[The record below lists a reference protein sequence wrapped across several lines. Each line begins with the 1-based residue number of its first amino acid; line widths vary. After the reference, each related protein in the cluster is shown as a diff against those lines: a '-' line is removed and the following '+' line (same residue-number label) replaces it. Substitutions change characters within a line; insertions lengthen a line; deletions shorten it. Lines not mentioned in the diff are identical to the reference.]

1 MSTHSDAYYAEQRG
15 INNPFWQKEGRYIV
29 ASLANDIY
37 DAVGNEAGDF
47 WSEYMVEF
55 DVPAEFLGIGVRI
68 EDNILITDTGYEN
81 LTSGVPVDADTIE
94 SVCAEPS
101 SLPLFG

>member
-55 DVPAEFLGIGVRI
+55 DVPECYWQKTLEYYDWIV
-68 EDNILITDTGYEN
+68 
-81 LTSGVPVDADTIE
+81 
-94 SVCAEPS
+94 SVK
-101 SLPLFG
+101 G